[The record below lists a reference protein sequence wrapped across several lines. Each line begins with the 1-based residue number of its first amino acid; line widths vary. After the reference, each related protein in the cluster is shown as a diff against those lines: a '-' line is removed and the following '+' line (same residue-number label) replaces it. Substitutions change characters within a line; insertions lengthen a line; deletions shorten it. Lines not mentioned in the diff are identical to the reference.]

1 MRKQAFSAV
10 ILLWM
15 INYTARRTK
24 TLSRSYFVAKLGFIE
39 TLGQKENGKEIK
51 SSSVS
56 VWFSVLH
63 TALYI
68 SFRCFKIE
76 KYVVSFSL
84 SLNFFNLFKWH
95 IDCALNN
102 AVNLGAKIQHRFA

>member
-1 MRKQAFSAV
+1 MRKQAFPAV

-15 INYTARRTK
+15 INYTARHIK
-24 TLSRSYFVAKLGFIE
+24 TLSRSYLVAKSGFIE
-39 TLGQKENGKEIK
+39 TSWQKENGKEIK

-84 SLNFFNLFKWH
+84 NFFNLFKWH

-102 AVNLGAKIQHRFA
+102 AVNLGTKIRYRFA

>member
-10 ILLWM
+10 ILFSVDY
-15 INYTARRTK
+15 YTARHTK
-24 TLSRSYFVAKLGFIE
+24 TLSRSYLVAKSGFIE

-84 SLNFFNLFKWH
+84 CLNFFNLFQWH
-95 IDCALNN
+95 IYCALNN
-102 AVNLGAKIQHRFA
+102 AVNLGTKIQYRLA